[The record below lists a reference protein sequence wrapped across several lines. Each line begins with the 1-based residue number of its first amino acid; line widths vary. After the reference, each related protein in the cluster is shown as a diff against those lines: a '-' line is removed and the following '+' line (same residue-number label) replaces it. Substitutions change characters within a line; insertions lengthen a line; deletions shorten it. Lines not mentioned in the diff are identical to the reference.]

1 MKRFLCLL
9 SILVFSLSSVAIAE
23 NTIDLSNMSYEEL
36 VSLKDQINMAIWNSK
51 EWQEVTVPMGV
62 WVVGEDIP
70 VGHWTIKTNASYA
83 TVLICDALDATGKG
97 ADIWNSDIYK
107 MESIASPNGLFFDP
121 ISDRTEIDFN
131 LKKGMYVI
139 IDGGNVIFSPYAGKP
154 SLGFK

>member
-1 MKRFLCLL
+1 MLGFLGV
-9 SILVFSLSSVAIAE
+9 SAVIIWSVVAVLVLIVVAVI
-23 NTIDLSNMSYEEL
+23 IG
-36 VSLKDQINMAIWNSK
+36 V
-51 EWQEVTVPMGV
+51 VPMGV